1 MTTLHAAAHPGLPL
15 AEALATCVRASKL
28 AEATALLTA
37 PSRYDIALVG
47 ADGGCRTPQ
56 GPAQLSEVYEAR
68 VFTADAELRWREEP
82 GAPGRAVLL
91 TEEPALLPPEFP
103 ETDGLELE
111 AVGTLTT
118 HQLLWGQATEGA
130 GKWTTLTGASVTLR
144 VPVQTTARARLAA
157 RQYIA
162 VEPEHGNAYVA
173 EERLLRI
180 EPYYPLSELR
190 DGDGQ

>member
-1 MTTLHAAAHPGLPL
+1 M
-15 AEALATCVRASKL
+15 
-28 AEATALLTA
+28 
-37 PSRYDIALVG
+37 
-47 ADGGCRTPQ
+47 
-56 GPAQLSEVYEAR
+56 
-68 VFTADAELRWREEP
+68 
-82 GAPGRAVLL
+82 
-91 TEEPALLPPEFP
+91 
-103 ETDGLELE
+103 
-111 AVGTLTT
+111 
-118 HQLLWGQATEGA
+118 
-130 GKWTTLTGASVTLR
+130 R